1 MAYKFSFN
9 PRRRIRAGATLAL
22 LLAAGIAPVVAAP
35 ASAPAARGPVVEV
48 AFARFFG
55 SCDADYGAEIHPE
68 LASGECGI
76 ITALVNKFNADNRG
90 RIVVR
95 PQVVEHA
102 SYYSQLGARIIG
114 RDVPAVAIMHS
125 SVLNDFVKRGLVAPL
140 DAEFQADGIDPA
152 DFTPQADR
160 AVTVDGRHY
169 ALPFDTHSWLW
180 HFNLNLMR
188 KAGLVTGAGQPVLPR
203 SAAELLA
210 QARHFKAATGKPY
223 FIWLTSND
231 PGFFARTLMSLVA
244 QQEGSLF
251 PRDPY
256 HIDLHSA
263 QVREAV
269 ALLKTLYEE
278 GLTTR
283 GNDYSAA
290 LQAFAGGEG
299 GIMIN
304 GTWIIGDLLRQSRQ
318 AGAATEKGYAALPFP
333 TLYWQPAM
341 WADNHVM
348 VLLKGGTADAATRE
362 AALGFLKFLYDEGG
376 VWARTGQLPP
386 RRSVIGAP
394 AFRKLPL
401 RSDIAE
407 VAQVG
412 GALPIQVA
420 RQAIV
425 IRMMGEALASTI
437 VYGADTGASL
447 LHGEQ
452 TINRM
457 LQRDSQFTRPAAT
470 PPIVSPS
477 R

>member
-1 MAYKFSFN
+1 MAYKFSFKL
-9 PRRRIRAGATLAL
+9 ALAL
-22 LLAAGIAPVVAAP
+22 LVAAGTAPAMAAPAP
-35 ASAPAARGPVVEV
+35 ASAPASQNPVIEV

-68 LASGECGI
+68 LATGECGI

-102 SYYSQLGARIIG
+102 AYYNQLGARIIG
-114 RDVPAVAIMHS
+114 HDVPAVAIMHS
-125 SVLNDFVKRGLVAPL
+125 SVLNDFVKRSLLAPL
-140 DAEFQADGIDPA
+140 DAEFQADGIDTA

-188 KAGLVTGAGQPVLPR
+188 KAGLVDPAGQPQLPR
-203 SAAELLA
+203 SPAELLA
-210 QARHFKAATGKPY
+210 QARRFKAATGKPY
-223 FIWLTSND
+223 FIWMTSND
-231 PGFFARTLMSLVA
+231 PAFFARTLMSLVA
-244 QQEGSLF
+244 QQGGTLF
-251 PRDPY
+251 PQDPG

-263 QVREAV
+263 SVREAV

-318 AGAATEKGYAALPFP
+318 AGAPTEKGYATLPFP
-333 TLYWQPAM
+333 TLYGQPAM

-348 VLLKGGTADAATRE
+348 VLLKGGTADAAARQ
-362 AALGFLKFLYDEGG
+362 AALSFLKYLYEEGG
-376 VWARTGQLPP
+376 VWARTGQLPT

-394 AFRKLPL
+394 GFRKLPF
-401 RSDIAE
+401 RSDIAA

-425 IRMMGEALASTI
+425 IRMMGDALASAI
-437 VYGADTGASL
+437 VYGAGIDASL
-447 LHGEQ
+447 QHGEQ

-457 LQRDSQFTRPAAT
+457 LQRDSQFTRPPAAT
-470 PPIVSPS
+470 PGIGAS

>member
-9 PRRRIRAGATLAL
+9 RRHRIQAEVALAL
-22 LLAAGIAPVVAAP
+22 LLAASTAPAAAAP
-35 ASAPAARGPVVEV
+35 ASAPASQGPVVEV

-68 LASGECGI
+68 RATGECGI

-114 RDVPAVAIMHS
+114 HDVPAVAIMHS

-140 DAEFQADGIDPA
+140 DAEFQADGIDYA

-188 KAGLVTGAGQPVLPR
+188 KAGLVTKAGQPLLPR

-210 QARHFKAATGKPY
+210 QARRFKAATGKPY

-231 PGFFARTLMSLVA
+231 PGFFSRTLMSLVG
-244 QQEGSLF
+244 QQGGTMF
-251 PRDPY
+251 PQDPN

-263 QVREAV
+263 PVREAV

-290 LQAFAGGEG
+290 LQAFTGGEG
-299 GIMIN
+299 GIMVN
-304 GTWIIGDLLRQSRQ
+304 GTWIIGDLLRQSQQ
-318 AGAATEKGYAALPFP
+318 AGAATENGYATRPFP
-333 TLYWQPAM
+333 TLYRQPAM

-348 VLLKGGTADAATRE
+348 VLLKGGTTDAATRQ
-362 AALGFLKFLYDEGG
+362 AALRFLKFLYDEGG

-386 RRSVIGAP
+386 RRSVIGSP
-394 AFRKLPL
+394 AFRKLPF
-401 RSDIAE
+401 RSDIAA

-425 IRMMGEALASTI
+425 IRMMGEALTSAI
-437 VYGADTGASL
+437 VYGADSDASL
-447 LHGEQ
+447 RHGEQ

-457 LQRDSQFTRPAAT
+457 LQRDSQFTQPAAVT
-470 PPIVSPS
+470 PGVSAS

>member
-9 PRRRIRAGATLAL
+9 RRRIQAEVALAL
-22 LLAAGIAPVVAAP
+22 LLAAATAPASAAP
-35 ASAPAARGPVVEV
+35 ASAPASQGPVVEV

-55 SCDADYGAEIHPE
+55 SCDADYGAQIHPE
-68 LASGECGI
+68 LATGECGI

-102 SYYSQLGARIIG
+102 SYYNQLGARIIG
-114 RDVPAVAIMHS
+114 HDVPAVAIMHS
-125 SVLNDFVKRGLVAPL
+125 SSLNDFVKRGLVAPL
-140 DAEFQADGIDPA
+140 DAEFQADGIDAA

-188 KAGLVTGAGQPVLPR
+188 KAGLVNKAGQPLLPR
-203 SAAELLA
+203 SPAELLA
-210 QARHFKAATGKPY
+210 QARRFKATTGKPY

-231 PGFFARTLMSLVA
+231 PGFFSRTLMSLVA
-244 QQEGSLF
+244 QQGATLF
-251 PRDPY
+251 PQDPY

-263 QVREAV
+263 PVREAV

-283 GNDYSAA
+283 GNDYTAA

-304 GTWIIGDLLRQSRQ
+304 GTWIIGDLLHQSQQ
-318 AGAATEKGYAALPFP
+318 AGAATEKGYATLPFP
-333 TLYWQPAM
+333 TLYSQPAM

-348 VLLKGGTADAATRE
+348 VLLNGGTANAATRH
-362 AALGFLKFLYDEGG
+362 AALNFLKFLYDEGG

-386 RRSVIGAP
+386 RRSVIGAL
-394 AFRKLPL
+394 AFRKLPY
-401 RSDIAE
+401 RSDIAA

-425 IRMMGEALASTI
+425 IRMMGDALASAI
-437 VYGADTGASL
+437 VYGADTDASL
-447 LHGEQ
+447 RHGEQ

-457 LQRDSQFTRPAAT
+457 LQRDSQFTKPASVT
-470 PPIVSPS
+470 PSVSAS